1 MGRRLLRVM
10 GLGPCVPLVSS
21 LDHDRWEQ
29 AQRPLLP
36 GGGTFGPPVIDG
48 SGKPSPAIGV
58 DCRTA
63 RQPDH
68 RVREELESD
77 FAGVGSAEF
86 IEEGSDALGGETP
99 VVGRKLM
106 DRKEEMRRQEE
117 DPVLLQATVQFA
129 QGQPRI
135 LHVLDGVDEQRG
147 TDGPIT
153 DAQAVEIVKLIDTE
167 PRTHITPTEGA
178 AWKQRTYGGQVGLA
192 GDPRRSK
199 LEDRLW
205 QLVCIAEPLEQIVDD
220 CPHSACLSESHLNSP
235 AVRRDQWSEWVAITL
250 GRPIQKEESQK

>member
-29 AQRPLLP
+29 TQRPLLP
-36 GGGTFGPPVIDG
+36 GGSTIGPPVIDG
-48 SGKPSPAIGV
+48 SDKPSPAIGV
-58 DCRTA
+58 DCRTT
-63 RQPDH
+63 RQSDH
-68 RVREELESD
+68 RVRKELESD
-77 FAGVGSAEF
+77 FPGVGSAEF
-86 IEEGSDALGGETP
+86 IEESSDALGGETP
-99 VVGRKLM
+99 VIGRKLM

-117 DPVLLQATVQFA
+117 DPVLLQTTVQFG

-135 LHVLDGVDEQRG
+135 LHVLDGVDEERG

-153 DAQAVEIVKLIDTE
+153 DAQAMEIVKLIDTE
-167 PRTHITPTEGA
+167 PRTHVTPAEGA

-199 LEDRLW
+199 LKDRLW
-205 QLVCIAEPLEQIVDD
+205 QLVCIAKPFEQIVDD
-220 CPHSACLSESHLNSP
+220 CPHPAFLPESHLNRP
-235 AVRRDQWSEWVAITL
+235 AVHSDQRLEWVAITL
-250 GRPIQKEESQK
+250 GRLIQKEESQK